1 MVRLVAPATSYT
13 LMHLADFLDCDAI
26 KPALPG
32 GNKRSLMKQLAEL
45 AANRLGID
53 GATVLAGLNEREQLG
68 STGFGHG
75 VAIPHAKID
84 GLVQI
89 YGLFAR
95 LAEPV
100 DYKAIDGR
108 PVDLIFLLLSPVN
121 AGAEHLKALA
131 SISRVTRDAATLERL
146 RGARSRDALAAVLMG
161 ADERDAA

>member
-1 MVRLVAPATSYT
+1 MQ
-13 LMHLADFLDCDAI
+13 LADFLDCDAI
-26 KPALPG
+26 KTALPG

-45 AANRLGID
+45 AAQRI
-53 GATVLAGLNEREQLG
+53 GAKPADVLTGLNEREQLG
-68 STGFGHG
+68 STGFGQG

-84 GLVQI
+84 GLSGI
-89 YGLFAR
+89 YGLFVR
-95 LAEPV
+95 LSEPV

-108 PVDLIFLLLSPVN
+108 PVDLIFLLLSPPD

>member
-1 MVRLVAPATSYT
+1 MQ
-13 LMHLADFLDCDAI
+13 LADFLDCDAI
-26 KPALPG
+26 KTALPG

-45 AANRLGID
+45 AAQRV
-53 GATVLAGLNEREQLG
+53 GAKPTDVLASLNEREQLG
-68 STGFGHG
+68 STGFGQG
-75 VAIPHAKID
+75 VAIPHAKIE
-84 GLVQI
+84 GLSGI

-95 LAEPV
+95 LSEPV

-108 PVDLIFLLLSPVN
+108 PVDLIFLLLSPPD

-131 SISRVTRDAATLERL
+131 SLSRVTRDAATLERL

>member
-1 MVRLVAPATSYT
+1 MQ
-13 LMHLADFLDCDAI
+13 LADFLDCDAI
-26 KPALPG
+26 KTALPG
-32 GNKRSLMKQLAEL
+32 GSKRSLMKQLADL
-45 AANRLGID
+45 AGQRI
-53 GATVLAGLNEREQLG
+53 GAKPADVLAGLNEREQLG
-68 STGFGHG
+68 STGFGQG

-84 GLVQI
+84 GLTGI

-95 LAEPV
+95 LSEPV

-108 PVDLIFLLLSPVN
+108 PVDLVFLLLSPPD